1 MGILSEEGR
10 LVRAFVMGDKKIA
23 PSGQE
28 STVDDA
34 ATKKVLAAKEEG
46 NLAYKNGDTEGAIS
60 AYTKA
65 IHLCEDS
72 VDEATLAICLKNRAA
87 VHLKEED
94 YSLLYLIAQG
104 HWSSAPMTQKPCFV
118 DVKLTRSL
126 IRPIKP
132 TSTEERSID

>member
-1 MGILSEEGR
+1 
-10 LVRAFVMGDKKIA
+10 MGDKKIA

-94 YSLLYLIAQG
+94 YESVV
-104 HWSSAPMTQKPCFV
+104 SDC
-118 DVKLTRSL
+118 TRYVQVHK
-126 IRPIKP
+126 IINKH
-132 TSTEERSID
+132 RSN